1 VAQPDHLVT
10 WPAGP
15 TPHKR
20 HSKASAGV
28 SIHPVDK
35 KFKNKQTKSP
45 EGIKKRTHLLTGMTQ
60 PVELR
65 AVDFDLFANIRQ
77 VKCHRLVVN
86 NVHDPAAIPM
96 AVDVSGADQADSLLV
111 RLIQLLK
118 QKRRVGEMI
127 VQLPSQVDVS
137 LLSLVNL
144 DVKFSGRI

>member
-1 VAQPDHLVT
+1 MQL
-10 WPAGP
+10 
-15 TPHKR
+15 
-20 HSKASAGV
+20 
-28 SIHPVDK
+28 
-35 KFKNKQTKSP
+35 
-45 EGIKKRTHLLTGMTQ
+45 
-60 PVELR
+60 
-65 AVDFDLFANIRQ
+65 VDFGLFSNIRQ
-77 VKCHRLVVN
+77 VKCHRLAVN
-86 NVHDPAAIPM
+86 HVHDPAAIPM